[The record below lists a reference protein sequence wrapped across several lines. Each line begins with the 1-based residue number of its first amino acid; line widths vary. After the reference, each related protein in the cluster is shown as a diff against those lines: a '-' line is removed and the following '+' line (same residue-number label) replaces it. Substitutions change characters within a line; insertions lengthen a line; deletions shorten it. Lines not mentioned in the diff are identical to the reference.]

1 MYTCWK
7 CKKSVKDLDESFV
20 RCPYCGCR
28 VLFKERQPIAKE
40 VKAD

>member
-7 CKKSVKDLDESFV
+7 CKKSIKDLDESFV

-28 VLFKERQPIAKE
+28 ALFKEREPIAKE
-40 VKAD
+40 VKTE